1 MGREALQHKVKP
13 SAVFPRDPAPSGINP
28 VVQETCINGLIYLL
42 IATYMEHYF
51 QCYNYFPGESVAHF
65 VYLRK
70 LCHTFGLHHLNCRE
84 LLGKANPL
92 GFMYEPPPGFAKGT
106 LVHSTKREC
115 SKSIGMGLSY
125 DFGLLK

>member
-1 MGREALQHKVKP
+1 MGGSGGTQGEAECCI
-13 SAVFPRDPAPSGINP
+13 SSRPAPSGINP
-28 VVQETCINGLIYLL
+28 IVQETWLIYLL

-51 QCYNYFPGESVAHF
+51 QCCIFQGSYVTLLDFHLNG
-65 VYLRK
+65 
-70 LCHTFGLHHLNCRE
+70 HLNCRE